1 MKIYIVLAI
10 LIFSNIQNSFQDS
23 VCSLHTLKKE
33 LLEDIQDNGALDCLR
48 VIPVPHNKKETEAEK
63 NLRILAQ
70 WDSSCS
76 FEGKN
81 NMFTTLKEV
90 FGITELVD
98 VNGDVVMNDFEDQA
112 DMCELVRAA
121 TSKGLLGIKDIDMK
135 KLPKELVNKI
145 DCPGAEKDNN
155 RAKICAASSESFYK
169 KSAWTVFLR
178 YSVIKFAGKPNFARK
193 IELNQDAS
201 NFYDSISN
209 NELINNLLNYSK
221 DFLDKQGGKIAKAI
235 DQTFKP
241 DGKSNNDNKNQNSN
255 GNAGVKT
262 FANSGNVDVKE
273 GNKFQPVSV
282 TGSKFPV
289 DFPLTL
295 FSFYM
300 TSFNL
305 DKNEVLKLRS
315 YFEGKEIK
323 ESRTI
328 SGHRAK
334 NSVTGAFTTNLIPNK
349 QISDV
354 SVHYT
359 SSNDGQIKSDGQTSN
374 FIIGTILLKSTS
386 IKVYN
391 NQERI
396 ILKPNPSSNLI
407 QIPDVVLNLSNDQ
420 KQEVNYL
427 VFYNIALNTKSS
439 EESLGIVL
447 KQSVKD
453 SAPKD
458 IKETLSIVGK
468 QRFISAHGATIITV
482 QPEEKNKLVLGYTYS
497 GSNEVNIDNDAD
509 ENTGLSL
516 SAIELSNKNKIHRFK
531 LTKNVFLTTS
541 TYKQM
546 GFNAA
551 LKLKK
556 NSKLL
561 ILFHFNIKIENKDI
575 TMRLRLNKSY
585 SKRSI
590 MSFGESDYA
599 SGQGYVI
606 QEVNKGDYL
615 FDIEFISTA
624 TGTIVVEN
632 GEDIHSQSVSLTI
645 VELEE

>member
-1 MKIYIVLAI
+1 MKIYIVLS
-10 LIFSNIQNSFQDS
+10 IFLLSNIQFSKADS

-33 LLEDIQDNGALDCLR
+33 LLEDIEDNGALDCLR
-48 VIPVPHNKKETEAEK
+48 NIPAPHNKKETELEK

-81 NMFTTLKEV
+81 NMFTTLKEI

-98 VNGDVVMNDFEDQA
+98 VNGDVVLNDFEDQA

-121 TSKGLLGIKDIDMK
+121 TSKGLLGIKDIDMR

-145 DCPGAEKDNN
+145 DCPGSEKENN
-155 RAKICAASSESFYK
+155 KAKICAASSESFYK

-193 IELNQDAS
+193 IEINEDSS

-209 NELINNLLNYSK
+209 NQLINNLLNYSK
-221 DFLDKQGGKIAKAI
+221 DFLDKAGGKIAKAI

-241 DGKSNNDNKNQNSN
+241 DNNSKKNENKNSN
-255 GNAGVKT
+255 ENATVKT
-262 FANSGNVDVKE
+262 FANSGNIELKE
-273 GNKFQPVSV
+273 GSKFQPVSV

-289 DFPLTL
+289 DYPLTL

-300 TSFNL
+300 SSFNL
-305 DKNEVLKLRS
+305 DKSEVLKLRS
-315 YFEGKEIK
+315 YFEGKEVK

-328 SGHRAK
+328 SGHRSK
-334 NSVTGAFTTNLIPNK
+334 NTLTGAFTTNLIPNK
-349 QISDV
+349 QISEV

-359 SSNDGQIKSDGQTSN
+359 SSNDGQIKSDGQSSN
-374 FIIGTILLKSTS
+374 FIIGTVLLKSTS
-386 IKVYN
+386 IKVYI
-391 NQERI
+391 NQERV

-407 QIPDVVLNLSNDQ
+407 QVPDAVLNLNNDQ

-427 VFYNIALNTKSS
+427 VFYNLSLNTKASD
-439 EESLGIVL
+439 ETIGMVI
-447 KQSVKD
+447 KQSVKE
-453 SAPKD
+453 SAPKE

-468 QRFISAHGATIITV
+468 QRFISAHGATVVSIPP
-482 QPEEKNKLVLGYTYS
+482 QEKIKLTLGYTYS
-497 GSNEVNIDNDAD
+497 GSTDAMIDNDSD
-509 ENTGLSL
+509 ENTGLSF
-516 SAIELSNKNKIHRFK
+516 SAIELSNKNKVHRFK
-531 LTKNVFLTTS
+531 LLKNVFLTSS
-541 TYKQM
+541 TYKPF
-546 GFNAA
+546 GFNASI
-551 LKLKK
+551 KLKK
-556 NSKLL
+556 NAKLL
-561 ILFHFNIKIENKDI
+561 ILYHFNIKIENKDI
-575 TMRLRLNKSY
+575 TLRLRLNKSF

-590 MSFGESDYA
+590 MSFADSEYA

-606 QEVNKGDYL
+606 QEVNKGDYI

-624 TGTIVVEN
+624 SGTIIVEN
-632 GEDIHSQSVSLTI
+632 GEDVNNQSASLTI
-645 VELEE
+645 IELDE